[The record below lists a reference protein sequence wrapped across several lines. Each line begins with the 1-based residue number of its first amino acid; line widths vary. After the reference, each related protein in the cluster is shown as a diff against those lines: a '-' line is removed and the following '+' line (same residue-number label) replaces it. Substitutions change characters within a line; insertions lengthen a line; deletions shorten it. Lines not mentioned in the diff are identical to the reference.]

1 METRTKQLTPM
12 KAIRKNCLDCSGGSV
27 GEVRECVITD
37 CPLYNFRLGKN
48 PARKGIKKGFLTNGQ
63 SAGVLS

>member
-1 METRTKQLTPM
+1 METRTKYLTPM

-37 CPLYNFRLGKN
+37 CPLYNFSLGKN
-48 PARKGIKKGFLTNGQ
+48 SARKGIKKGFLTNGQ
-63 SAGVLS
+63 GAEVLS